1 MLRHQRFSLGIDGID
16 YNNSIRVVEGLL
28 EILQNLLYQLYNLI
42 FLKKKKKNIYKYI
55 YIYKNTC
62 VTNNK
67 KIILISFIKMLKV
80 KSITFITT

>member
-42 FLKKKKKNIYKYI
+42 FLQNIYI
-55 YIYKNTC
+55 YIYINSC

>member
-42 FLKKKKKNIYKYI
+42 FLQYI
-55 YIYKNTC
+55 YIYIYINSC

-80 KSITFITT
+80 KSITFITM

>member
-42 FLKKKKKNIYKYI
+42 FLQYI
-55 YIYKNTC
+55 YIYIYINSC

-67 KIILISFIKMLKV
+67 KIILVSFIKMLKV

>member
-42 FLKKKKKNIYKYI
+42 FLQYI
-55 YIYKNTC
+55 YIYIYINSC

>member
-42 FLKKKKKNIYKYI
+42 FLQNIYI
-55 YIYKNTC
+55 YINSC

-80 KSITFITT
+80 KSITFITM

>member
-16 YNNSIRVVEGLL
+16 YNNSIRAVEGLL

-42 FLKKKKKNIYKYI
+42 FLQNIYI
-55 YIYKNTC
+55 YIYINSC

>member
-42 FLKKKKKNIYKYI
+42 FLKYIYI
-55 YIYKNTC
+55 YIYKLMC
-62 VTNNK
+62 H
-67 KIILISFIKMLKV
+67 
-80 KSITFITT
+80 

>member
-16 YNNSIRVVEGLL
+16 YNNSIRAVEGLL

-42 FLKKKKKNIYKYI
+42 FLQNIYI
-55 YIYKNTC
+55 YIYINSC

-80 KSITFITT
+80 KSITFITM